1 MGGIKKDITYYT
13 IVGLSELVPK
23 KAQFGVRRVQG
34 CSRSGKT
41 LYKLERMQGRI
52 PRAQPRRPKRR
63 WHAQA
68 TMNDGG
74 HAKVES

>member
-52 PRAQPRRPKRR
+52 PRAQPRTQEEGARPGHYERR
-63 WHAQA
+63 RPC
-68 TMNDGG
+68 
-74 HAKVES
+74 